1 MRDGFRGILED
12 GYRFIRDPDNIAF
25 KEIRRR
31 DGNTIYADNMEA
43 NRDTPT
49 LNYDVN
55 LQPPATSA
63 PSQNLPRNSSLAR
76 RMDNL

>member
-25 KEIRRR
+25 KEIGKR
-31 DGNTIYADNMEA
+31 DANTIYADNMEA

-55 LQPPATSA
+55 LQPPTSA
-63 PSQNLPRNSSLAR
+63 PSQNLPRNSSLAPR
-76 RMDNL
+76 LDNL